1 MGTGK
6 SILIVEDETD
16 LAGMLS
22 YHLER
27 EGYSCRQASNGE
39 IALAE
44 IQRHPPDL
52 ILLDRM
58 IPKISGDEVVR
69 RIKGEPRTAPI
80 PIVMLTAKAE
90 ESDQLV
96 GFALGAEDYVTK
108 PFSIKVLIARVEA
121 VLRRREKLDEG
132 TEILTAGPIVLDHG
146 RHEVTVEG
154 AAVNL
159 TATEFRILATLMNA
173 HGRVLDRDRLIDV
186 VLGDNVAVTN
196 RTIDVHVA
204 ALRKKLGTAAG
215 WVQTVRGVGY
225 TFRPSG
231 SVTAMD

>member
-1 MGTGK
+1 MGSGK

-69 RIKGEPRTAPI
+69 RIKGEPRTASI

-132 TEILTAGPIVLDHG
+132 TEVLTAGPIVLDHG
-146 RHEVTVEG
+146 RHEVTVVG
-154 AAVNL
+154 TRVNL

-173 HGRVLDRDRLIDV
+173 HGRVLDRDRLIDL